1 MHRRFHKHRPADAVA
16 EMFQLGLVSRHE
28 EEPLLSLAPARP
40 PASQVRLARW
50 VAVVS
55 LLALGFLTWPAG
67 EVGWY
72 SSSAR
77 SGASPLSLEEKSKA
91 RILHLAYKPM
101 GKCLDLQ
108 RSQHDPDL
116 LHAVLRNCDFTR
128 ILSSQMWIVDPDQG
142 MVRNVLHSNKCLAT
156 NQFRELA
163 FFGAETCQPFGRG
176 HLWGI
181 TEHGQLA
188 TLKRPV
194 AGLPSAY
201 CAVPAPGQFQEDEP
215 FLVLQACLGAKSPTH
230 QNQWAPVGTEFGHN
244 VLAEQ
249 RKRPKEAVESE
260 QQRREAT
267 EEGSGKLLTVQEL
280 VQTLG
285 FASVRKEHF
294 WWKLKDIF
302 GALGPSW
309 NRWQDVLSF
318 RQTLENQSDGSAV
331 MLSSVMV
338 NILSNMAFAGMNF
351 IQGSNGKDL
360 TFLDQC
366 QLPLQLYTHQPLECD
381 STPSSRR
388 ADCTFQIPNYLESL
402 KLMNLADYVASWKAA
417 SLFSSFKELYTAEEA
432 PSWEDK
438 HGQSAVLQMAAEG
451 LETAQATGVH
461 PADLAADVRSGF
473 RFAFD
478 LEGILAMLQE
488 GFYWDTFSQMKYA
501 NNGAFGAA
509 VVEDQADGDVL
520 GFLMMKSQLAMHLT
534 EKDGLLVADLADL
547 EQYKALPGFA
557 PLGGKATFQWK
568 DGKLTTVQLQYKG
581 KTYDAVNKAEPAE
594 TTQFQHSVLE
604 GWNFAEKAIIASLL
618 AKTQLLIH
626 VKTIHMELAPT
637 LQAVT
642 IDSLKG
648 FKEHPLRQFLEPF
661 TTRNIQATNNNLKI
675 WFEFRGAEFGLAPLS
690 VEEQLKLIADHM
702 ASVPLDLA
710 QLDTQSF
717 AEARGWHKLGFAP
730 AWYQRAMEVQKLF
743 DELIREFAQGAFE
756 GDDANLVKDEGVVM
770 WWKSL
775 YEKMPSFR
783 RAAEGR
789 WLNSDKKSTGID
801 YDVVEAKVAAITG
814 NKSRP
819 LPDLQPYIPPLVD
832 HPPGYWT
839 TKATTTTTETFTGYY
854 RPLNTLSQNPA
865 GILPPG
871 AFSPPPAPKFKN
883 FYSSVQD
890 LSQDQASKP
899 DNFFDLK
906 SWLPP
911 SRRLQSALLGQVAS
925 GLGNMAIEMGTLKDQ
940 AAGVT
945 QVKGGINQLAK
956 KLDTLKDA
964 ATGVTDVNVSDSMK
978 DLVKQMKNLQ
988 DRAENAKVS
997 QHVEKLAKEMV
1008 ALQEKAKALDVTD
1021 TIQDVG
1027 KQVHALQEAA
1037 GGKVFAVKRN
1047 LEILV
1052 SQLKDL
1058 QDKAEGAIN
1067 VSGGIDQLTSEV
1079 SGLKDAAQ
1087 GGRKN
1092 SAFSSEL
1099 DALKDQPLT
1108 SNVTRSLEILEKE
1121 LAAVQTLSTSVV
1133 SSTRS
1138 LAHEFDKF
1146 QAKSKVAIEVSQGIV
1161 KAAQRLNNLQ
1171 ALSAEALLAP
1181 DRINVLA
1188 KKLHA
1193 LEGNASEADEVSKG
1207 INQLR
1212 EQIAKVEEE
1221 AADSLKVADAIHK
1234 FSASIDDFQDQTHD
1248 VVNVRNAIRDFAGRV
1263 ESFKEQASE
1272 DTSQATAGISD
1283 LDSQLGRLQETVA
1296 VSRNSSKASKG
1307 TGEVTHAVKGL
1318 ADQMDVLK
1326 NQSMNAM
1333 KVVNTLEKFTGQVDD
1348 VKVPGDIVDVAGSI
1362 DKFAGQMDALKEKA
1376 KSAEEVQAAVKEMD
1390 EKIKAMQGKTAG
1402 ALGATDGLKKLT
1414 DELDA
1419 MEAKTRIAV
1428 RVANGIKAVASQM
1441 AVVKA
1446 KAGDTMNVSKEMG
1459 ELTTQLDGLKVKTA
1473 AALNVSSTIK
1483 TLTEK
1488 LQVLKKN
1495 QSADAVE
1502 RTKQLASDIQQ
1513 LKYSVE
1519 IAALNAVHSINQM
1532 ASQAKA
1538 LKGKVSIEDMVTGPD
1553 SINVLAMGLKTVQE
1567 KVQSA
1572 NVTGGL
1578 HRLAQT
1584 VGALQKDTSQAIDA
1598 SDSLKSL
1605 AQKMEKL
1612 QVKAKS
1618 FNVSGSIDKLASHL
1632 NALQDE
1638 SAGFNVTASITGI
1651 NKLGGRMNQLQE
1663 EAQAANVGKN
1673 LSKVAHQL
1681 QRLSLRPP
1689 GVSTQALPSP
1699 AFQLGAPLA
1708 APAPVPAF
1716 TTPVA
1721 TVATES
1727 PAVAALTIAGMQG
1740 GSFNSDR
1747 DLEGDKPI
1755 SKWRETS
1762 MSQEELQQLLQK
1774 LPPLN
1779 VETMTR
1785 VLRTIFLW
1793 TSWIHEDVGHA
1804 WASFVYNPI
1813 HTPGFV
1819 PEDGR
1824 GIPSPALVYR
1834 VAMFRNFVALER
1846 NKLVDPIDSK
1856 MFSTTICNPV
1866 VGPYSWTSCQNE
1878 VDGVLANAF
1887 TTFQKK
1893 LRQLGQQEVFAEFA
1907 QHGLFSRVD
1916 DVESSASS

>member
-1 MHRRFHKHRPADAVA
+1 
-16 EMFQLGLVSRHE
+16 MFQLGLSRHE
-28 EEPLLSLAPARP
+28 EEPLLSLAPSRP
-40 PASQVRLARW
+40 AAPQVRLIRW

-55 LLALGFLTWPAG
+55 LLALGFLAWPAG
-67 EVGWY
+67 EVGWN
-72 SSSAR
+72 S
-77 SGASPLSLEEKSKA
+77 SGARTRAAPLNLEEKSRA

-108 RSQHDPDL
+108 GSQHDPDL

-163 FFGAETCQPFGRG
+163 YFGAETCQPFGRG

-181 TEHGQLA
+181 TEHGQLV
-188 TLKRPV
+188 TLKRKV

-201 CAVPAPGQFQEDEP
+201 CAVPAPGHFQEDEP
-215 FLVLQACLGAKSPTH
+215 FLVLQACLGSKSPTH
-230 QNQWAPVGTEFGHN
+230 QNQWAPVGTEFGSN

-249 RKRPKEAVESE
+249 RKRPKEAIEAE

-267 EEGSGKLLTVQEL
+267 EEGSGKLLTVKEL

-285 FASVRKEHF
+285 FASVQKEHF
-294 WWKLKDIF
+294 WWRLKDIF
-302 GALGPSW
+302 GALGPGW

-318 RQTLENQSDGSAV
+318 RQKLAHQSDGNAV
-331 MLSSVMV
+331 MMSSVLV

-366 QLPLQLYTHQPLECD
+366 HLPLQLYTHQPLECD

-388 ADCTFQIPNYLESL
+388 ADCTFQIPNYMESL
-402 KLMNLADYVASWKAA
+402 KLTNLAHYVSSWKAA
-417 SLFSSFKELYTAEEA
+417 SLFSSFKELYTAEKE

-438 HGQSAVLQMAAEG
+438 HGQSAVLRMAAEG
-451 LETAQATGVH
+451 LETARAAGVH
-461 PADLAADVRSGF
+461 PADLAADVRDGF

-488 GFYWDTFSQMKYA
+488 GFYWNTFSQMKYA

-547 EQYKALPGFA
+547 EQYKPLPGFA

-568 DGKLTTVQLQYKG
+568 DGKLTTVQLQYRG
-581 KTYDAVNKAEPAE
+581 KTYDAVNKADPAE
-594 TTQFQHSVLE
+594 TAKFQQSALE
-604 GWNFAEKAIIASLL
+604 GWTFAEKAIIASLL

-661 TTRNIQATNNNLKI
+661 TTRNIQAANNNLKI

-702 ASVPLDLA
+702 ASVPLNLA
-710 QLDTQSF
+710 ELDMQRF
-717 AEARGWHKLGFAP
+717 AKVRGWDKLGFAP
-730 AWYQRAMEVQKLF
+730 AWYQRAIEVQKLF

-775 YEKMPSFR
+775 YEKMPSLR
-783 RAAEGR
+783 KAAEGH
-789 WLNSDKKSTGID
+789 WLNSDKKSAGID

-814 NKSRP
+814 NETRP

-839 TKATTTTTETFTGYY
+839 TKVTTTTTTTTETFTGFY

-865 GILPPG
+865 GVLPPG
-871 AFSPPPAPKFKN
+871 AFSPPPTPKFKN

-890 LSQDQASKP
+890 LSQDQASKG

-911 SRRLQSALLGQVAS
+911 SRRLQNALLGQVAS
-925 GLGNMAIEMGTLKDQ
+925 GLGNMAIEMGTLQDQ
-940 AAGVT
+940 TAGVT
-945 QVKGGINQLAK
+945 QVTGGINQLAS

-978 DLVKQMKNLQ
+978 DLMKQMHNLQ
-988 DRAENAKVS
+988 DRVENAKVA
-997 QHVEKLAKEMV
+997 QHVEKLAKEMA
-1008 ALQEKAKALDVTD
+1008 ALQEKSKALDVTD
-1021 TIQDVG
+1021 TIRDVG
-1027 KQVHALQEAA
+1027 KQVHAMQEAA
-1037 GGKVFAVKRN
+1037 GGTVHAVQQN

-1052 SQLKDL
+1052 NQMKELKD
-1058 QDKAEGAIN
+1058 KAAGAVN

-1087 GGRKN
+1087 GAGRH

-1099 DALKDQPLT
+1099 DALKDQRLG
-1108 SNVTRSLEILEKE
+1108 SNVTHSLEILEKE
-1121 LAAVQTLSTSVV
+1121 LAAVQALSTSVV
-1133 SSTRS
+1133 SSTQS
-1138 LAHEFDKF
+1138 LANEYDKF

-1161 KAAQRLNNLQ
+1161 KAAKRMNDLQ

-1188 KKLHA
+1188 KKLHS
-1193 LEGNASEADEVSKG
+1193 LEANASEADEVSKG
-1207 INQLR
+1207 INQLA

-1221 AADSLKVADAIHK
+1221 AADALKVADAIHK
-1234 FSASIDDFQDQTHD
+1234 FSASIDDFQDQAHD
-1248 VVNVRNAIRDFAGRV
+1248 VVDVRKAIRDFAGHV
-1263 ESFKEQASE
+1263 DSFKDQALS
-1272 DTSQATAGISD
+1272 DTSQAAAGISD
-1283 LDSQLGRLQETVA
+1283 LDSQLGRLQETVE
-1296 VSRNSSKASKG
+1296 VGHKSSKASKG
-1307 TGEVTHAVKGL
+1307 AGKEVTHAVNGL
-1318 ADQMDVLK
+1318 ADQMGALK
-1326 NQSMNAM
+1326 NQSMSAM
-1333 KVVNTLEKFTGQVDD
+1333 KVVNNLEKFMGHVDD
-1348 VKVPGDIVDVAGSI
+1348 VKVSGDIVDVAGSI
-1362 DKFAGQMDALKEKA
+1362 DQFAGHMDALKEKA
-1376 KSAEEVQAAVKEMD
+1376 NSAVEVNAGVKEVD
-1390 EKIKAMQGKTAG
+1390 EKIKAMQGKTAD
-1402 ALGATDGLKKLT
+1402 ALGATAGLKKLT

-1419 MEAKTRIAV
+1419 MEAKTRTAV
-1428 RVANGIKAVASQM
+1428 RVANGIKAVTSQM
-1441 AVVKA
+1441 EVVKV
-1446 KAGDTMNVSKEMG
+1446 KAGDTMNVSREMD
-1459 ELTTQLDGLKVKTA
+1459 ELTKKLDALKVKTA
-1473 AALNVSSTIK
+1473 ASLNVSATIQ
-1483 TLTEK
+1483 TLADK
-1488 LQVLKKN
+1488 VDVLKKN
-1495 QSADAVE
+1495 QSADAVD

-1519 IAALNAVHSINQM
+1519 IAALNAVHSINEM

-1538 LKGKVSIEDMVTGPD
+1538 LKEKVSIEDMVTGPD
-1553 SINVLAMGLKTVQE
+1553 SITVLAMGLQTVQKTVR
-1567 KVQSA
+1567 SGA
-1572 NVTGGL
+1572 TNVTAGL
-1578 HRLAQT
+1578 DHLAET
-1584 VGALQKDTSQAIDA
+1584 VGALQKNTSQAIDA
-1598 SDSLKSL
+1598 SDSLKAL

-1618 FNVSGSIDKLASHL
+1618 FNVSGSIDKLASRL
-1632 NALQDE
+1632 NTLQDQ
-1638 SAGFNVTASITGI
+1638 SAGFNVATSITGI
-1651 NKLGGRMNQLQE
+1651 NNLAERMDQLQDQ
-1663 EAQAANVGKN
+1663 AQAVNVGKN
-1673 LSKVAHQL
+1673 LSKVANQL
-1681 QRLSLRPP
+1681 QRMSLRPP

-1699 AFQLGAPLA
+1699 AFQLGVPL
-1708 APAPVPAF
+1708 APAPVLPVLPAL

-1721 TVATES
+1721 TVVTPS

-1740 GSFNSDR
+1740 GSLDSDQ
-1747 DLEGDKPI
+1747 DLEGDKPS

-1762 MSQEELQQLLQK
+1762 MSKEELQQLLQK

-1785 VLRTIFLW
+1785 VLRTMFLW

-1804 WASFVYNPI
+1804 WASFIYNPI

-1824 GIPSPALVYR
+1824 GIPLPALVYR

-1846 NKLVDPIDSK
+1846 NKLVDPIDNK

-1887 TTFQKK
+1887 TTFQRK